1 MQSLLQVTV
10 GEAAEEI
17 KEVGASEAIS
27 KPFSKEHI
35 LQILTKY
42 GAGKAIKT

>member
-1 MQSLLQVTV
+1 MTG

-17 KEVGASEAIS
+17 NEVGANEAIS

-35 LQILTKY
+35 LNILVKY
-42 GAGKAIKT
+42 GASKAIKT